1 VLRPEALVV
10 QEAQLVSAPRRH
22 RCLLRGITLI
32 AALRQH
38 REVELAPG
46 RIGVGFELDR
56 RLAPLAAIE
65 RGVFDPLAQQ
75 AIAPQLASDAQ
86 AEPAGPGVVESRRL
100 AAGAAVPVNE
110 TELVRTH
117 GPRLFDDGGH
127 RRPDKVAGPIA
138 VQVDLGDA
146 RLCGVP
152 GHAAFSVLRVNAR
165 QLTKRGIA
173 RRLSAIACTASRSW

>member
-1 VLRPEALVV
+1 VV
-10 QEAQLVSAPRRH
+10 SPPRR
-22 RCLLRGITLI
+22 RQWLLRRITLI

-46 RIGVGFELDR
+46 RIGVGFELDG

-75 AIAPQLASDAQ
+75 AIAPQFASDPQ

-100 AAGAAVPVNE
+100 AASAAVTVNE
-110 TELVRTH
+110 AELVRSH
-117 GPRLFDDGGH
+117 VPSLFDDGGH
-127 RRPDKVAGPIA
+127 RRSDEIAGAIA

-152 GHAAFSVLRVNAR
+152 GHAAVSVLSLNG
-165 QLTKRGIA
+165 Q
-173 RRLSAIACTASRSW
+173 